1 VTSLARCPAP
11 ASRVAARR
19 RGSRT
24 WPRVAALLG
33 LVGCSLGCAASAAN
47 AGPSTLAEPH
57 PRGAVWPSPAPRAEA
72 TNGFS
77 LLRPPRSRELGRRA
91 VDAFFEAVRHESV
104 TELSAS
110 LGEDA
115 TISSGPGTA
124 PESITKVWS
133 ARFKQLDYGFSG
145 ANHPYRA
152 DDIGLF
158 TASELLELRGA
169 RRFQLA
175 PEGEELL
182 AVVNTRDRRHLP
194 GPRHFGKRLEFLLRP
209 TADGYAIQRMF
220 EDFQK
225 P

>member
-1 VTSLARCPAP
+1 
-11 ASRVAARR
+11 
-19 RGSRT
+19 
-24 WPRVAALLG
+24 
-33 LVGCSLGCAASAAN
+33 LV
-47 AGPSTLAEPH
+47 
-57 PRGAVWPSPAPRAEA
+57 
-72 TNGFS
+72 

-91 VDAFFEAVRHESV
+91 VGAFFEAVRHESV
-104 TELSAS
+104 AELSAC

-115 TISSGPGTA
+115 TISSGPGTS

-152 DDIGLF
+152 DEVGLF

-209 TADGYAIQRMF
+209 TPDGYAIQRMF